1 MSPPNPT
8 RGTMQDNAHPRLST
22 PPILPRRRLRVLG
35 TSITLL
41 AAVRERAQADL
52 GFDIV
57 FEQKDFPSC
66 QRGAAMAPD
75 SYDVYEQCFHNLD
88 IVWFWG
94 ALQPIDISRIAEW
107 DNISDLVKLGGVS
120 KYAGRG
126 RGDAP
131 AQKLFVQPGGF
142 LGPKPQRYISMLP
155 TVHNMDSF
163 GYDTRIFG
171 AGPDVRPS
179 WSWLLDRRAK
189 GRIALVD
196 EPAIG
201 FFDAAL
207 AAEASGDVEFADIA
221 NMTIDEINALMS
233 LLEDRRTEGYFRA
246 TWRDGVE
253 AAELAEQ
260 GAVVVQSMWSPV
272 YGKLGKAR
280 AHFVESAPAEGYRAW
295 HGGGSLSRHLRGAEL
310 DMAYEYLNWWLS
322 GYAGA
327 VMARQGYYISNP
339 QRAREWLTPD
349 EWRYW
354 YEGAA
359 AACDLA
365 GPDGAVVVKAGE
377 RRAGGPYVDRA
388 RHIVIWNTVM
398 DEYNYAAR
406 AWDRFVRRVNAG
418 AAA

>member
-1 MSPPNPT
+1 MQEAAHPEVFSPPT
-8 RGTMQDNAHPRLST
+8 V
-22 PPILPRRRLRVLG
+22 PRRKLRVLG
-35 TSITLL
+35 TSITLIN
-41 AAVRERAQADL
+41 AVRDRAQADL
-52 GFDIV
+52 GFDID
-57 FEQKDFPSC
+57 FAQKDFLSC
-66 QRGAAMAPD
+66 QRSAAMEPD

-94 ALQPIDISRIAEW
+94 ALQPIDIGRIPEW

-131 AQKLFVQPGGF
+131 AKKLYVQPGGF
-142 LGPKPQRYISMLP
+142 LGPKPSRFVSMLP

-163 GYDTRIFG
+163 GYDARVFG
-171 AGPDVRPS
+171 EGPDVRPS
-179 WSWLLDRRAK
+179 WSWLLDPRAK

-207 AAEASGDVEFADIA
+207 AAEASGELEFADIG
-221 NMTIDEINALMS
+221 NMTIDDINALME
-233 LLEDRRTEGYFRA
+233 LLEDRRNAGYFCG
-246 TWRDGVE
+246 TWRDGDQ
-253 AAELAEQ
+253 AAELVER
-260 GAVVVQSMWSPV
+260 GAVAVQSMWSPV
-272 YGKLGKAR
+272 YGKLHKAR
-280 AHFVESAPAEGYRAW
+280 PHFVESAPSEGYRAW
-295 HGGGSLSRHLRGAEL
+295 HGGASLSRHLRGAEL

-339 QRAREWLTPD
+339 QKAREWLAPE
-349 EWRYW
+349 EWSYW

-359 AACDLA
+359 AKRDLA
-365 GPDGAVVVKAGE
+365 GPEGDLVVKAGK
-377 RRAGGPYVDRA
+377 RRAGGTYLDRA
-388 RHIVIWNTVM
+388 RRIVIWNTVM

-406 AWDRFVRRVNAG
+406 AWGRFVRRVNEG
-418 AAA
+418 AKA